1 MRMSS
6 KFKAESIREKSN
18 SSFKCLNKIKNIKTY
33 RNQLLKR
40 ILKIQVI
47 AKIRISAHLR
57 GVQAIQLNNHL
68 ATRVHYYWQMVTNIR
83 VLGKKV
89 KLMAKEYTQKQM
101 EINMLASGTK
111 ARNMEQA
118 RRYGLIAR
126 YTSAISFKTKKK
138 AKANISLGM
147 VQNTAVFGKRIK

>member
-1 MRMSS
+1 
-6 KFKAESIREKSN
+6 
-18 SSFKCLNKIKNIKTY
+18 
-33 RNQLLKR
+33 
-40 ILKIQVI
+40 
-47 AKIRISAHLR
+47 
-57 GVQAIQLNNHL
+57 
-68 ATRVHYYWQMVTNIR
+68 
-83 VLGKKV
+83 
-89 KLMAKEYTQKQM
+89 M